1 MRSNKAIE
9 IIFSIIKLDS
19 EKKVSYIFN
28 KKI

>member
-19 EKKVSYIFN
+19 EKVSYIFN